1 MGALAAGGRDNFL
14 SLVAGLPGRRFQAI
28 AGGVPPGVSGHWFPT
43 LSYGMEVKRGPP
55 PGTEGWEWLFL
66 RIEIGECIA
75 GRYDMV
81 VLIADGEG
89 NVVAVSRHTALIISA
104 ERNYQGRLSKI

>member
-1 MGALAAGGRDNFL
+1 
-14 SLVAGLPGRRFQAI
+14 
-28 AGGVPPGVSGHWFPT
+28 
-43 LSYGMEVKRGPP
+43 
-55 PGTEGWEWLFL
+55 
-66 RIEIGECIA
+66 
-75 GRYDMV
+75 MV